1 MKLTKEEIVRVE
13 DDSALE
19 LFGQGIKSKETLEKY
34 TRMLRQ
40 VTCKILEDV
49 LEGGFEERVSQLVR
63 MGREDPRW
71 VRDLLMN
78 LSRKLRERT
87 ELPKDD
93 PDYLNPD
100 SVGNYFKPIKKLLD
114 MNDVSIHWKRIY
126 ATYPERDNVPESR
139 GWSREEISMMMKHAH
154 GPLDRALVL
163 VLASSGMRA
172 GGLDLIW
179 EDLTPI
185 YGTEEGGL
193 ALDPGADGGKV
204 ACAVLRVYRGS
215 PESYLA
221 FITPEA
227 FDALQV
233 YGRTWAGLRGHLP
246 RPKDPVF
253 LVQTGARKNAST
265 KILRDRVYRMAAKAG
280 LRGDKRGKR
289 FGVPVMNGFR
299 RFWNKTCKEAASDDS
314 ALASLIKK
322 EYMMGHR
329 GLVSLDQNYFKT
341 NLMEL
346 AIEYVKVVPDLTI
359 DDSERLR
366 RSNRRMADNVRRL
379 EGEKEGAMSQMQDMV
394 ARLEA
399 EISSM
404 KRASEEKDER
414 MGRLMRE
421 RDEAVRR
428 GGAEDGEVAR
438 LREEVAE
445 MKRRRGLPAEELLA
459 LLRGSSETDGVSGV
473 ILESLTGM
481 VEQLGA
487 AQAAALKE
495 TNDRHNAEIDKLL
508 RAMKRIAKEGNLGYD
523 PLAEF
528 RDGAAC
534 GGTTRGY
541 NPRDSDPY

>member
-1 MKLTKEEIVRVE
+1 MKLTRKEIVRVK
-13 DDSALE
+13 DDSPLE
-19 LFGQGIKSKETLEKY
+19 LFSRGIKSKETLDKY

-40 VTCKILEDV
+40 VTCKVLEDV
-49 LEGGFEERVSQLVR
+49 LEGTFEERVRQMVNI
-63 MGREDPRW
+63 GREDPGW
-71 VRDLLMN
+71 LRDLLLN

-114 MNDVSIHWKRIY
+114 MNDVSMPWKRIY
-126 ATYPERDNVPESR
+126 ATYPERDNISESR
-139 GWSREEISMMMKHAH
+139 GWTREEISMMLKHAH

-185 YGTEEGGL
+185 YRTKDGSLT
-193 ALDPGADGGKV
+193 LDPDPGDTV

-215 PESYLA
+215 PEGYLA

-227 FDALQV
+227 FSALQV
-233 YGRTWAGLRGHLP
+233 YGHTWAKLRGHLP
-246 RPKDPVF
+246 RPKDPIF

-265 KILRDRVYRMAAKAG
+265 KILRDRVDRMAAKAG

-289 FGVPVMNGFR
+289 FSVPSMNGFR
-299 RFWNKTCKEAASDDS
+299 RFWNKTCKESESGES

-346 AIEYVKVVPDLTI
+346 AVEYVKVVPDLTI
-359 DDSERLR
+359 DDSERLKH
-366 RSNRRMADNVRRL
+366 SNRRMAENIQRMED
-379 EGEKEGAMSQMQDMV
+379 EKDTKI

-399 EISSM
+399 EVE
-404 KRASEEKDER
+404 RVRREKDEAV
-414 MGRLMRE
+414 E
-421 RDEAVRR
+421 RV
-428 GGAEDGEVAR
+428 
-438 LREEVAE
+438 REEVAE
-445 MKRRRGLPAEELLA
+445 IRDRGGATADEILNA
-459 LLRGSSETDGVSGV
+459 LLKLPKAGGVPGDV
-473 ILESLTGM
+473 AESFTAM
-481 VEQLGA
+481 MKQLGA
-487 AQAAALKE
+487 AQDTAMRDM
-495 TNDRHNAEIDKLL
+495 NDKHNAAMADMKAEYDAKMERLL
-508 RAMKRIAKEGNLGYD
+508 RVIDRIAREGDARHD
-523 PLAEF
+523 PLEEF
-528 RDGAAC
+528 RGDGV
-534 GGTTRGY
+534 
-541 NPRDSDPY
+541 